1 MNKNYLLKASLSILG
16 MCAFVFSNA
25 QTVTTFNYTGSMQTF
40 VVPAGVTEIDVDVIG
55 GEGGQAVGTTVGWQA
70 GPMDISGGDG
80 GRVTATIPVTPGET
94 LNIYVGGQ
102 GDLTA
107 GGFNGGGD
115 PASCSGTEVIASG
128 GGGASDIR
136 QGGTNLT
143 DRVIVAGGGG
153 GASGSA
159 YTTGY
164 TTVDNSGAG
173 GGLTGA
179 DSQIIGSS
187 GPCLVATGG
196 TPTTGGVG
204 GNNACWCS
212 YTGDGGAGT
221 LGVGGS
227 SICIPSGL
235 STCSCSGTGCVSGG
249 GGGGGYYGGG
259 AGLSFAGGAGG
270 SSYTDPGAT
279 NVVHTQGYQTGNGQ
293 IIITVL
299 CDPLTVTVSS
309 SIVCDGDMVTLDA
322 TSSGTGTITWDNGI
336 TNNTSF
342 IPPAGTTT
350 TYTATSSDGNDCGYA
365 VDITSNALPTVNGTV
380 DNGVICLGDSI
391 TLTGSGADTYAWDNG
406 ATDGVALAPTSAGLT
421 TYTVTGTDLNGCE
434 NTDAVDVQVNEL
446 VFSAAI
452 THENAGNDGAID
464 LTVSG
469 GTGSNTFSWSSG
481 ETTEDITGL
490 TVGDYTV
497 TVDDGV
503 CIDSSTF
510 TILNVVGIDSESS
523 IQGLEVYPNPT
534 SSFVT
539 INLDGEFVYTVV
551 NILGEVVLSGNG
563 VNTEK
568 IDLTEFESGSY
579 FITIDTDEMQETLKV
594 VKQ

>member
-1 MNKNYLLKASLSILG
+1 MKKNYLLKASLSILG

-40 VVPAGVTEIDVDVIG
+40 VVPAGVTELDVEVMG
-55 GEGGQAVGTTVGWQA
+55 AEGGDAVGNVSGWSTA
-70 GPMDISGGDG
+70 GAVNHDGGDG
-80 GRVTATIPVTPGET
+80 GRVTATISVTPGET
-94 LNIYVGGQ
+94 LNIYVGGEGQ
-102 GDLTA
+102 LTV

-115 PASCSGTEVIASG
+115 PASCSGTEVIAAG

-136 QGGTNLT
+136 QGGNTLG
-143 DRVIVAGGGG
+143 DRIVVSGGGG
-153 GASGSA
+153 GNGGTFNT
-159 YTTGY
+159 YYGDPNT
-164 TTVDNSGAG
+164 GAG
-173 GGLTGA
+173 GGLTGQDA
-179 DSQIIGSS
+179 TLNG
-187 GPCLVATGG
+187 GNACLPGTGG
-196 TPTTGGVG
+196 TQSAGGTPGNTT
-204 GNNACWCS
+204 CWCGGS
-212 YTGDGGAGT
+212 EVAGAGT
-221 LGVGGS
+221 LGDGGS
-227 SICIPSGL
+227 SVCAPSGL
-235 STCSCSGTGCVSGG
+235 STCSCTGTGCTSGG

-259 AGLSFAGGAGG
+259 AGIAFAPGGGG
-270 SSYTDPGAT
+270 SSYTDPSAT

-299 CDPLTVTVSS
+299 CTPLTVTVSS
-309 SIVCDGDMVTLDA
+309 SVVCDGDMVTVDA
-322 TSSGTGTITWDNGI
+322 TSLGTGTVTWDNGV
-336 TNNTSF
+336 TNGTPF
-342 IPPAGTTT
+342 APPVGTT
-350 TYTATSSDGNDCGYA
+350 TYTATSTDGTDCGYA
-365 VDITSNALPTVNGTV
+365 VDITSNALPTVAGTV
-380 DNGVICLGDSI
+380 DNATICLGDSI
-391 TLTGSGADTYAWDNG
+391 TLTGSGADTYVWDNG
-406 ATDGVALAPTSAGLT
+406 ATDAVAFAPSPSGLT
-421 TYTVTGTDLNGCE
+421 SFTVTGTDLNGCE
-434 NTDAVDVQVNEL
+434 NTDVVDVQINEL

-469 GTGSNTFSWSSG
+469 GTGTNTFSWSSG

-503 CIDSSTF
+503 CLDSSTF

-551 NILGEVVLSGNG
+551 NVLGEVVLSGNG

-579 FITIDTDEMQETLKV
+579 FITIDTDEKQETLKV